1 MTPTLVARDFDLE
14 HLAAI
19 HAGSF
24 DTPWRAQ
31 ALGEL
36 LATPG
41 TFAFYVEGG
50 FIVVRVGADE
60 AEILTLA
67 VSRAKRRR
75 GIGANLVRTAAVHAA
90 QHGVKRLFLEVA
102 SANRAA
108 QRLYGGLGFH
118 EVGRRR
124 DYYALGAGK
133 FDDALILRGNLPL
146 PPLGKS
152 PTSG

>member
-1 MTPTLVARDFDLE
+1 MTPRLVARDCDFAQ
-14 HLAAI
+14 LAAI
-19 HAGSF
+19 HAESF
-24 DTPWRAQ
+24 DESWSAT
-31 ALGEL
+31 ALAEL
-36 LATPG
+36 VAAPG
-41 TFAFYVEGG
+41 TFAFYLDDG

-67 VSRAKRRR
+67 VVQTKRRR
-75 GIGANLVRTAAVHAA
+75 GIGADLVRAAASHAA
-90 QHGVKRLFLEVA
+90 QLGAERLFLEVG
-102 SANRAA
+102 SQNLAA
-108 QRLYGGLGFH
+108 QSLYRGLGFR
-118 EVGRRR
+118 EVGRRK